1 MTDRQRIENRLRR
14 KEQEIVS
21 LEEKI
26 KAARA
31 YAQALR
37 DVLKMMGTGAG
48 STGAAGANPV
58 VLRAGSAVAKARE
71 EILRQGTPVHI
82 SDLLESLGKDRTR
95 QNRASLTGSLSA
107 YVRRGEI
114 FTRPE
119 PNTFGL
125 IELGQTEKA
134 EEAPTPPKGFGQD
147 KTDTVESAPWESSRP
162 FAGQDDDE
170 IPF

>member
-1 MTDRQRIENRLRR
+1 MSERREVEEKLRR
-14 KEQEIVS
+14 KEQEIMG
-21 LEEKI
+21 LEEKV
-26 KAARA
+26 KAARV

-37 DVLKMMGTGAG
+37 DVLKIMDGSKGDGTVE
-48 STGAAGANPV
+48 V
-58 VLRAGSAVAKARE
+58 VLRNGSAVAKAKE
-71 EILRQGTPVHI
+71 EIIRQGAPVHI
-82 SDLLESLGKDRTR
+82 SQLLEALGKEQTR
-95 QNRASLTGSLSA
+95 ENRASLTSSLSA

-134 EEAPTPPKGFGQD
+134 EEVPMPPRGFGKD
-147 KTDTVESAPWESSRP
+147 EVPPLESGDREHAEES
-162 FAGQDDDE
+162 DE